1 MAKKTSRQVSKS
13 SASTGSAVSSST
25 ASTTR
30 TTLSSRYAE
39 TVVAP
44 DYSYVRKDL
53 KRIGILAGSM
63 FGAMIILYFILPYIL
78 PLYAR

>member
-1 MAKKTSRQVSKS
+1 MAKKTSRQVSKG
-13 SASTGSAVSSST
+13 SASTSSAVSS
-25 ASTTR
+25 STTR

-44 DYSYVRKDL
+44 DYSYVRNDL

-78 PLYAR
+78 PLYAH

>member
-1 MAKKTSRQVSKS
+1 MAKKTSRQVSKG
-13 SASTGSAVSSST
+13 SASSSGAVSSSP

-39 TVVAP
+39 TVVTP

-53 KRIGILAGSM
+53 KRVGILAGSM

-78 PLYAR
+78 PLYAH

>member
-1 MAKKTSRQVSKS
+1 MAKKTSRQVSKG
-13 SASTGSAVSSST
+13 SASTGGTVSS
-25 ASTTR
+25 STTR

-53 KRIGILAGSM
+53 KRVGVLAGSM
-63 FGAMIILYFILPYIL
+63 FGAGWQHC
-78 PLYAR
+78 